1 MAERTP
7 GEKIVEMKLRAESLM
22 KAGAGVGSL
31 GWHCAP
37 AAGSERLGPMKIAL
51 IVSRSSRQ
59 MTSSRSAP

>member
-51 IVSRSSRQ
+51 I
-59 MTSSRSAP
+59 